1 LLGAWVLRKGRQDLL
16 KGLAPAD
23 GARWLGDGGPDP
35 NHIEPMGETMDFA
48 PQNLWLHAAA

>member
-1 LLGAWVLRKGRQDLL
+1 MRKGRQDLL